1 MSQIIS
7 AFETVARLERSVTVA
22 KKAYAEISKEAES
35 NLGLGPKVAAA
46 QSSLE
51 KQQTALAEAQQQL
64 PILDSSVSTWA
75 FQEVARN
82 NVKKEKLGEAL
93 VKYRRILADEI
104 AAFDAQKADFQR
116 KYVGEAGARRVAAMK
131 EPDTLQQVR
140 GHIAELEKLLTEYGT
155 SARFLAQ
162 CVAEELRSIED
173 KQAIAVWKRHQFTTS
188 RPICLDRSIAQF
200 AAERD
205 ATLEELPPY
214 SVIAQPSI
222 FEPYDD
228 YDPAAPL
235 DVDVSALPVLE
246 QYSLPLE
253 KHLYLTLQQFA
264 EEERLAHG
272 EEEDVTAGVRRKQR
286 AHHIAQPGETYKQ
299 RLQRIMFPGRW
310 RPALRGGV

>member
-1 MSQIIS
+1 MSHIIP

-22 KKAYAEISKEAES
+22 KKAYAEVSKEAES

-46 QSSLE
+46 QSALE
-51 KQQTALAEAQQQL
+51 KQQTALVEARRQL

-131 EPDTLQQVR
+131 EPDSLQQVR

-173 KQAIAVWKRHQFTTS
+173 KQAIAVWKRHHFTTS
-188 RPICLDRSIAQF
+188 RPLCLDRSIAQF
-200 AAERD
+200 AVERN

-214 SVIAQPSI
+214 SVIARPSI
-222 FEPYDD
+222 FEQHGD

-235 DVDVSALPVLE
+235 DIDVSALPVLE

-253 KHLYLTLQQFA
+253 KHLNLTLQQFA
-264 EEERLAHG
+264 EEERLARG
-272 EEEDVTAGVRRKQR
+272 EEDVISSSGVRRKQR

-299 RLQRIMFPGRW
+299 RLQRVMFPGRW
-310 RPALRGGV
+310 RPAPQNV